1 MPRKIIRPTNHAIER
16 FEQRVLPVLS
26 ETIQEDID
34 DKKIKNS
41 LYKLASQAEIE
52 VNEKTIIHV
61 TVFFSVQDSLPIPL
75 TLVINTR
82 KKILLTLY
90 ISDGWQM
97 INKGDKI
104 TWEWCA

>member
-1 MPRKIIRPTNHAIER
+1 M
-16 FEQRVLPVLS
+16 
-26 ETIQEDID
+26 QEDID

-41 LYKLASQAEIE
+41 LYKLARQAEIE
-52 VNEKTIIHV
+52 GIEKTIIHV
-61 TVFFSVQDSLPIPL
+61 TVFFSVQNSLPIPL

-82 KKILLTLY
+82 KKTLLTLY

-97 INKGDKI
+97 IKKGDKI